1 MRHRRRSRQF
11 ESNRVSRGYIYISTI
26 KPANECDTVAEADNF
41 PGVKR
46 LRLTA
51 ATGSKNYGQ
60 ITTTGHLRD
69 VYPSYEGDS
78 AFTGNYNASPT
89 NPVYQVV
96 VIRGSDGTTAAD
108 VYVSV
113 KHEAYTELQLVDAI
127 VS

>member
-1 MRHRRRSRQF
+1 MVEISI
-11 ESNRVSRGYIYISTI
+11 SMNRVIA
-26 KPANECDTVAEADNF
+26 PMNVAEAD
-41 PGVKR
+41 GVKR
-46 LRLTA
+46 LRLT
-51 ATGSKNYGQ
+51 TGSKNYGQ

>member
-1 MRHRRRSRQF
+1 MNVTPLQKQTISPGKTVT
-11 ESNRVSRGYIYISTI
+11 SN
-26 KPANECDTVAEADNF
+26 PAS
-41 PGVKR
+41 
-46 LRLTA
+46 
-51 ATGSKNYGQ
+51 GSKNYGQ

>member
-1 MRHRRRSRQF
+1 MRHRRRSRQ
-11 ESNRVSRGYIYISTI
+11 
-26 KPANECDTVAEADNF
+26 F

-69 VYPSYEGDS
+69 VYRRMRVIRVHGELQRI
-78 AFTGNYNASPT
+78 PT
-89 NPVYQVV
+89 TSIQVV

>member
-1 MRHRRRSRQF
+1 MRVIPR
-11 ESNRVSRGYIYISTI
+11 
-26 KPANECDTVAEADNF
+26 
-41 PGVKR
+41 
-46 LRLTA
+46 
-51 ATGSKNYGQ
+51 YGELQ
-60 ITTTGHLRD
+60 RI
-69 VYPSYEGDS
+69 
-78 AFTGNYNASPT
+78 PT

>member
-1 MRHRRRSRQF
+1 MNQTACPVDIF
-11 ESNRVSRGYIYISTI
+11 IS
-26 KPANECDTVAEADNF
+26 PPLNAANECDTVAEADNF

-69 VYPSYEGDS
+69 VYRRMRVIPRSRGI
-78 AFTGNYNASPT
+78 TTHPLPT
-89 NPVYQVV
+89 QYT
-96 VIRGSDGTTAAD
+96 RGSDGTTAAD

>member
-1 MRHRRRSRQF
+1 MRQYF
-11 ESNRVSRGYIYISTI
+11 TFNRG
-26 KPANECDTVAEADNF
+26 NC
-41 PGVKR
+41 
-46 LRLTA
+46 
-51 ATGSKNYGQ
+51 SKNYGQ

>member
-1 MRHRRRSRQF
+1 MYTRRMR
-11 ESNRVSRGYIYISTI
+11 VI
-26 KPANECDTVAEADNF
+26 P
-41 PGVKR
+41 
-46 LRLTA
+46 
-51 ATGSKNYGQ
+51 
-60 ITTTGHLRD
+60 
-69 VYPSYEGDS
+69 

>member
-1 MRHRRRSRQF
+1 MRVIPRSR
-11 ESNRVSRGYIYISTI
+11 G
-26 KPANECDTVAEADNF
+26 
-41 PGVKR
+41 
-46 LRLTA
+46 
-51 ATGSKNYGQ
+51 
-60 ITTTGHLRD
+60 IT
-69 VYPSYEGDS
+69 
-78 AFTGNYNASPT
+78 NASPT